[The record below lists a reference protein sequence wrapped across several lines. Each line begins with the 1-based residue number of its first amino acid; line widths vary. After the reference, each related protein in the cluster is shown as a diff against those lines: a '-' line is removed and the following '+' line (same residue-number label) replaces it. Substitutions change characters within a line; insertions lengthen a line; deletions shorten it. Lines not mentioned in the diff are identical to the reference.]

1 MTDSGRVESQGDTSP
16 PAPRSE
22 GDGGSTP
29 DSCSSEEE
37 EREVPWVF
45 YRDRDEWKDVTPL
58 GQDDGPFPVVRIA
71 YTEKFCDV
79 YDYFRAVLKCDERSG
94 RAFQLTSDAIQL
106 NSANYT
112 VWQFRRVLLKSLD
125 KDLNQELKYITEI
138 IKEHPKNYQ
147 VWHHRRVIVE
157 WLHDS
162 SHEFEFT
169 EQILRGDAKN
179 YHAWQHRQWVIQE
192 FSEWDAELKYVNRL
206 IEQDVRNN
214 SAWNQRYFVISNTT
228 KYSHDVVND
237 EVRYTLNHINSVPH
251 NESAWNYLRG
261 VLEEGGLYQSEV
273 RQFCERLY
281 GEEGLRAPHLL
292 AYMIDMYDEW
302 VEESVQGGG
311 VMKGCL
317 EPAQRTQLVQ
327 SMLKM
332 CSELSDVHD
341 TIRTQYWMY
350 VARTLSTKYSDYIST
365 TTTQPNN
372 QSGDTLQATRDTSD
386 QSGDGKGLMTSS

>member
-214 SAWNQRYFVISNTT
+214 SAWNQRYFVISNTLGFT
-228 KYSHDVVND
+228 DDVVRSEID
-237 EVRYTLNHINSVPH
+237 FSFLHISKAPNNASP
-251 NESAWNYLRG
+251 WNYLK
-261 VLEEGGLYQSEV
+261 GLVQKRYTE
-273 RQFCERLY
+273 F
-281 GEEGLRAPHLL
+281 P
-292 AYMIDMYDEW
+292 
-302 VEESVQGGG
+302 SV
-311 VMKGCL
+311 KEKCL
-317 EPAQRTQLVQ
+317 ELCKKMVTCAPGRALLVDIYVQENTMESRQEAIQL
-327 SMLKM
+327 
-332 CSELSDVHD
+332 CELLENSLDV
-341 TIRTQYWMY
+341 IRKKYWQYCRELI
-350 VARTLSTKYSDYIST
+350 VPVLA
-365 TTTQPNN
+365 
-372 QSGDTLQATRDTSD
+372 
-386 QSGDGKGLMTSS
+386 